1 MVPALF
7 TTHFTVID
15 EIWKATWKQV
25 KWVVIYLILTWESS
39 RGRHPNGFMCL
50 TCAHTILVGLVLS
63 WKEVERQDPHP
74 FRQQLLVSSGAF
86 RTQQRVTL
94 ARVPQLLPQHL
105 PVSRGSLW
113 KRTSEEVGEETP
125 RSLYRPPKMSWSRQG
140 LEEDSRHETEW
151 EGNKVY

>member
-1 MVPALF
+1 MKVTGKKAEEFALQSYRGGGGQGTLVSVLLQSLCASRSAQKLSCCGHMTLWPDPFHVP
-7 TTHFTVID
+7 
-15 EIWKATWKQV
+15 
-25 KWVVIYLILTWESS
+25 LILTWESS

-105 PVSRGSLW
+105 PVSRGSL
-113 KRTSEEVGEETP
+113 
-125 RSLYRPPKMSWSRQG
+125 
-140 LEEDSRHETEW
+140 
-151 EGNKVY
+151 